1 MNVLQKHSIVQHLH
15 HVAYRKT
22 KNQYHIQTEA
32 AEGPNG
38 IWTSTDLLGLVTL
51 IVTTLL
57 CKQVNKSGK
66 AITLPPQLQETFLCM
81 VVLGI
86 NCINICHLPVD
97 NISSILAVQY
107 CHVVPSHKMH
117 LNRLL
122 TVLQHSKKD
131 VNSDHI
137 MTNPLHHSNRSAS
150 FTFICSHIT
159 ENSTSI

>member
-1 MNVLQKHSIVQHLH
+1 MNVLGKHSIFQHLH

-66 AITLPPQLQETFLCM
+66 ASTLPP
-81 VVLGI
+81 
-86 NCINICHLPVD
+86 
-97 NISSILAVQY
+97 
-107 CHVVPSHKMH
+107 
-117 LNRLL
+117 
-122 TVLQHSKKD
+122 
-131 VNSDHI
+131 
-137 MTNPLHHSNRSAS
+137 
-150 FTFICSHIT
+150 
-159 ENSTSI
+159 